1 MEDTHLR
8 SFSYPLPTY
17 QPALAS
23 YPPIFFEDEEQPVTA
38 VHSPVPHIPTFY
50 SSSSSS
56 TEGTAA
62 SEAARVA
69 VEEDFRLTEKTLE
82 KLQLASLSDIRLS
95 DKNLAMACFADLSL
109 DEVVHA
115 ENMPIG
121 SNAHLFGPHRWG
133 VIIITNI
140 PYTVTRQEV
149 LQFVGRSAR
158 VISVQKGCSV
168 HIIMERSTGKT
179 MDCFVEFDNVAAANE
194 TVTRINRVHEMGRSP
209 RMGNRHV
216 EVAMSSQ
223 DELLKA
229 LFPRAKCMKWVDGQP
244 VLQEN
249 KDWWSTG
256 FQGFFTDEEMFC
268 VLRHAEAPQRS
279 SFASKVPQRTYESI
293 ISTLWKACLFPWHAT
308 NMYTVHARQ
317 KLYDT
322 LRSMIL
328 ALVQRMEKEK
338 TVGLDD
344 RLVRELVL
352 AGLSCPVFNPR
363 MKYSLGIFGKC
374 RDIVA
379 NMNWEYSV
387 YFPFDSLILLPNGN
401 MPTLTYY
408 ANLMANGR
416 VPVTNTHGL
425 EQRHHNPHLMKIY
438 GKVWF
443 QWHEVVAKEKR
454 FIDAIAY
461 ERRVMR
467 EMVVTGYLYL
477 SGNLTAVSS
486 SIGTAPKSTTSPVK
500 SVDSQKTVCGSGGV
514 SLPLVQPTSTR
525 TSSDPTSVSATLY
538 SISQDSSGR
547 GSSGFSSG
555 LHNNVQGN
563 NNSQGGIGHV
573 WMFPPV
579 PTSVTSSSTDNLY
592 VPNVPGPQTSQ
603 ASPYVCQ
610 SLNPPPDPFGM
621 HRSRGSISS
630 PTYAH
635 QSSGQIGQVGQSMHH
650 RYPSSGSS
658 SGKW

>member
-1 MEDTHLR
+1 MEDAHLR

-23 YPPIFFEDEEQPVTA
+23 YPPIFFDDEDQPVTA
-38 VHSPVPHIPTFY
+38 VHSPVPRTPTFY
-50 SSSSSS
+50 SSSSS

-62 SEAARVA
+62 FAAAAAASEAARVTE
-69 VEEDFRLTEKTLE
+69 EEDFRLTEKTLE
-82 KLQLASLSDIRLS
+82 KLQLSSLSDIRLS

-109 DEVVHA
+109 DEVIHA

-121 SNAHLFGPHRWG
+121 SNAHLFGPNPWG

-158 VISVQKGCSV
+158 VISAQKGCPV

-179 MDCFVEFDNVAAANE
+179 MDCFVEFDTVAAASE

-249 KDWWSTG
+249 KDWWSNG

-268 VLRHAEAPQRS
+268 VLRHAEVPQRS
-279 SFASKVPQRTYESI
+279 SFACKVPQRTYESI
-293 ISTLWKACLFPWHAT
+293 ISTLWKFPWHAA
-308 NMYTVHARQ
+308 NLYTVHARQ

-338 TVGLDD
+338 TVGLDG

-352 AGLSCPVFNPR
+352 AGLNCPVFNPR

-401 MPTLTYY
+401 MPTLMYY

-416 VPVTNTHGL
+416 VPDTSTHGL
-425 EQRHHNPHLMKIY
+425 EQRHHHPQLMKIY

-443 QWHEVVAKEKR
+443 QWNEVVARKKR

-467 EMVVTGYLYL
+467 EMVVTGYLYV
-477 SGNLTAVSS
+477 SGNLTTVS
-486 SIGTAPKSTTSPVK
+486 SIGTAPKSTTSPAK

-514 SLPLVQPTSTR
+514 SLPLAQRTSTR
-525 TSSDPTSVSATLY
+525 TSSSSTSASATLY
-538 SISQDSSGR
+538 SSSQDSVGR
-547 GSSGFSSG
+547 SSSG
-555 LHNNVQGN
+555 LSNSCQRNNK
-563 NNSQGGIGHV
+563 SQDGIGHV
-573 WMFPPV
+573 WMFPPA
-579 PTSVTSSSTDNLY
+579 PTSTVSSSTDNLY
-592 VPNVPGPQTSQ
+592 VPTMPGPQTSQ
-603 ASPYVCQ
+603 VSPYVGP
-610 SLNPPPDPFGM
+610 LVNHPTAPFAM

-630 PTYAH
+630 PTYPH
-635 QSSGQIGQVGQSMHH
+635 QSSGQVGQSMHH